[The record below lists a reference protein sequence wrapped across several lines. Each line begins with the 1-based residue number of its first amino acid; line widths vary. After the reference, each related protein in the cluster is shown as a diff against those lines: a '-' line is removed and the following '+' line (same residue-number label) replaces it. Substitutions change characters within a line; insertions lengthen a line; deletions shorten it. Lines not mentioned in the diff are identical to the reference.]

1 MNSSNRF
8 SVWGQ
13 VFVFS
18 VMLGYSGHAG
28 LADEQLNTSIDKGVE
43 YLKKQ
48 IRVKPTGQHAYG
60 QVALETYALIS
71 SGVSVSDPLITK
83 NFKILTQMAKGSSHT
98 YTAACY
104 IFALDAA
111 IAQLEQDKAFSNP
124 GKNLGPNKN
133 IGRTYRANMAT
144 AVKTLIKTQNPSGAW
159 RYFAANDFD
168 NSNVQFAVLAL
179 GVGAKRGVP
188 IPGKVW
194 EGIYKHFVEGQQK
207 NGPETPA
214 RIKLGKSEEDR
225 RRDALKLVSEEPKP
239 GRPKRTGSAR
249 KKKEPLKGR
258 TVVLKPEDDPIAGAE
273 QITVR
278 VRGWD
283 YENKGGA
290 TWNMT
295 CAGVS
300 SCLILRENIKGNID
314 KDSWKKLNVAIGD
327 GYGYLM
333 GTWTPFHSLYGLY
346 SLEKVADIGG
356 VKLFNEIDWYEQ
368 AKGHLIGVQQADGS
382 WAGGAAH
389 GENVRVA
396 TSFALLVLNRAS
408 SLLTRKPGGNIIISG
423 KSEVGSRDR
432 TWVYLPRLKT
442 SIHYPA
448 VLDLIRKRPSRQLLN
463 ILGDIVEAYPEQ
475 WRGELI
481 PSLSS
486 SYAKSSSK
494 TIKRVLMGHLEEIAG
509 IEYPSVGEY
518 EKWHSHW
525 SRALKAGQGKD
536 ASVVG
541 ELLNDY
547 KDNLG
552 SVELKRKAAWALTR
566 IRDKRA
572 LELFLGD
579 LENDSPE
586 VRQLAYS
593 SFKGFFVATPP
604 VFVAT
609 GPSKT
614 RARQVAAIRQWFA
627 EQK

>member
-1 MNSSNRF
+1 MNSSNRL
-8 SVWGQ
+8 SGWILIV
-13 VFVFS
+13 VFLA
-18 VMLGYSGHAG
+18 MLGYSAQAVV
-28 LADEQLNTSIDKGVE
+28 ADEQLNAAIDKGVD

-48 IRVKPTGQHAYG
+48 IRAKPTGQHSYG

-98 YTAACY
+98 YTASCY

-124 GKNLGPNKN
+124 GKKLGQNN
-133 IGRTYRANMAT
+133 NVGRLYRANMAT
-144 AVKTLIKTQNPSGAW
+144 AVKTLIKTQNPSGGW

-179 GVGAKRGVP
+179 GVGAKRGIP
-188 IPGKVW
+188 IPAKVW
-194 EGIYKHFVEGQQK
+194 EGVYKHFVEGQQK

-214 RIKLGKSEEDR
+214 RIKLGKPEEDR
-225 RRDALKLVSEEPKP
+225 RLNALTLASEEAKP
-239 GRPKRTGSAR
+239 GRPKKTGSAR
-249 KKKEPLKGR
+249 RKKEPKRGR

-273 QITVR
+273 KIIVR

-314 KDSWKKLNVAIGD
+314 KDSWRKLNVAIGD

-368 AKGHLIGVQQADGS
+368 AKGHLVGVQQADGS
-382 WAGGAAH
+382 WAGAGAH
-389 GENVRVA
+389 GENTRVA

-423 KSEVGSRDR
+423 KSEVGSNDR
-432 TWVYLPRLKT
+432 TWVYLPKLKT

-448 VLDLIRKRPSRQLLN
+448 VLDLVRKRPSRQLLN
-463 ILGDIVEAYPEQ
+463 ILEEIVDAYPEQ

-486 SYAKSSSK
+486 SHAKSPSK
-494 TIKRVLMGHLEEIAG
+494 TIKRILLGHLEKIAG
-509 IEYPSVGEY
+509 MKYPSVGEY

-536 ASVVG
+536 ASAVG

-572 LELFLGD
+572 LGLFLAD
-579 LENDSPE
+579 LENELPE

-593 SFKGFFVATPP
+593 SFKGFFVASPP

-609 GPSKT
+609 GPKKT
-614 RARQVAAIRQWFA
+614 RAKQVAAIRQWFA
-627 EQK
+627 EQE

>member
-1 MNSSNRF
+1 MKF
-8 SVWGQ
+8 SIRIRDCLKIFTFTSLMVI
-13 VFVFS
+13 
-18 VMLGYSGHAG
+18 G
-28 LADEQLNTSIDKGVE
+28 LHGLSDEPLNNAIGKGVD

-48 IRVKPTGQHAYG
+48 IRAKPTGQHSYG

-83 NFKILTQMAKGSSHT
+83 NFKILTQMVKGSTHT
-98 YTAACY
+98 YSVACY

-111 IAQLEQDKAFSNP
+111 IAQLEQDRAFSNP
-124 GKNLGPNKN
+124 GKRLDNKN
-133 IGRTYRANMAT
+133 VGRTYRGSMAT
-144 AVKTLIKTQNPSGAW
+144 AVKTLIKTQNPSGGW
-159 RYFAANDFD
+159 RYFATNDFD

-188 IPGKVW
+188 VPKKVW
-194 EGIYKHFVEGQQK
+194 DGIYKHFVGGQQK

-214 RIKLGKSEEDR
+214 RIKLEKPEEDR
-225 RRDALKLVSEEPKP
+225 RLNALKLVSEDAKP
-239 GRPKRTGSAR
+239 AGSKKGRPSR
-249 KKKEPLKGR
+249 KKKEPIRGR
-258 TVVLKPEDDPIAGAE
+258 TVVLKPEDDPIVGLE
-273 QITVR
+273 KVVVR

-300 SCLILRENIKGNID
+300 SCLILRENIKGDID
-314 KDSWKKLNVAIGD
+314 KEAWKKLNVAIGD

-356 VKLFNEIDWYEQ
+356 VKLFNEIDWYQQ
-368 AKGHLIGVQQADGS
+368 ARDHLVGVQQPDGG

-389 GENVRVA
+389 GENHRVA

-408 SLLTRKPGGNIIISG
+408 SLLTRKPGGNIIVSG
-423 KSEVGSRDR
+423 RSEVGSNDR
-432 TWVYLPRLKT
+432 SWVYLPKLKT

-481 PSLSS
+481 PRLSAS
-486 SYAKSSSK
+486 HSKTSSK
-494 TIKRVLMGHLEEIAG
+494 TIKRVLLGHLESIAG
-509 IEYPSVGEY
+509 IKYPTVGEY
-518 EKWHSHW
+518 DAWHSHW
-525 SRALKAGQGKD
+525 SRALKAGQEKD
-536 ASVVG
+536 ASAAE

-547 KDNLG
+547 KNNLG
-552 SVELKRKAAWALTR
+552 SVELKKKAAWALSR

-572 LELFLGD
+572 IELFLVD
-579 LENDSPE
+579 LENETPE
-586 VRQLAYS
+586 VRHIAYV

-604 VFVAT
+604 AFVAT
-609 GPSKT
+609 GPKKT
-614 RARQVAAIRQWFA
+614 RAKQVAAIRTWFA